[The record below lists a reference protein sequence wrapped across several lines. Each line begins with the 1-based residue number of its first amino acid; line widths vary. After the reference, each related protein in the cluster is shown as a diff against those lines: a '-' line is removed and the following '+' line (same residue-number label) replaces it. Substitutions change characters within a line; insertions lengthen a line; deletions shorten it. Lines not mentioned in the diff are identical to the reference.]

1 MVFVTVYFSICLN
14 FLWVYCITDVLTELE
29 KVLSQRKSMLDF
41 AIV

>member
-14 FLWVYCITDVLTELE
+14 FLWVYCHILTELE
-29 KVLSQRKSMLDF
+29 KVLSQRKSVLDF